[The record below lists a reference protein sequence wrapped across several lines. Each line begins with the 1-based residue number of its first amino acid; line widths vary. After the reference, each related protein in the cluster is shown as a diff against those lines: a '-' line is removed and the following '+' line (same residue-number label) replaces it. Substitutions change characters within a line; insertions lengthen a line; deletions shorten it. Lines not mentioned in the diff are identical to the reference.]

1 MSFELKIESG
11 SIGVSIQLSAIS
23 RQLKTHLIV
32 RSSPIASWIAIG
44 DGSHSSI
51 IQITQPVKA

>member
-23 RQLKTHLIV
+23 RQLKTHLYSAIV
-32 RSSPIASWIAIG
+32 PDRILDRDREIAL
-44 DGSHSSI
+44 SI

>member
-23 RQLKTHLIV
+23 RQLKTHLYSAIV
-32 RSSPIASWIAIG
+32 PDRILDRDRGDRTLHHSNNAAS
-44 DGSHSSI
+44 
-51 IQITQPVKA
+51 